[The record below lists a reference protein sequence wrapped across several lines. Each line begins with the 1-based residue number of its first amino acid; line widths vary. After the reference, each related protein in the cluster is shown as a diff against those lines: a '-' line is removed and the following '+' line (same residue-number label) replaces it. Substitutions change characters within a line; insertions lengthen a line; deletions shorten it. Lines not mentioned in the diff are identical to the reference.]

1 MVLGFSVWQGSQRS
15 ASAHSEAH
23 RLVEAGAILVDVRTT
38 QEFAAGHIPGAIH
51 IPVHEIERRSNELG
65 AKDKPIVVYCRSGNR
80 SASATRMLKARG
92 FTQIYDLGAMDRW

>member
-1 MVLGFSVWQGSQRS
+1 M
-15 ASAHSEAH
+15 
-23 RLVEAGAILVDVRTT
+23 VDVRTT